1 MQIAHKI
8 MVTAPV
14 LLTVKDIKSRI
25 ILLDCKRGSHLIEH
39 EPFWFGKG
47 THKPMKGSDPGKMV
61 FNPGEYDL
69 MSGSMEM

>member
-1 MQIAHKI
+1 MQIAQKI

-39 EPFWFGKG
+39 ELFSLAKVLISP
-47 THKPMKGSDPGKMV
+47 
-61 FNPGEYDL
+61 
-69 MSGSMEM
+69 